1 VVQHP
6 TPVNK
11 PSDSKLDPKITT
23 GQLQALDYR
32 YHYSDSELLADW
44 QRLRLTQEFKTG
56 SQFRPGIKLCQ
67 HFCDN
72 FWHISN
78 RRGMSFAKAWQDS
91 DIMEGVRQWG
101 LQGMSNLWLSWIR
114 RAVYMR
120 AGLAN
125 SSFYRPHFSKQICM
139 LTQQEEGRVFDPCMG
154 WGGRMLGTLAQGWH
168 YTGCEPNA
176 TTFAN
181 LVRMVEFI
189 GQEHRV
195 SMHAIPAEQFDFDS
209 MEPVDVVV
217 TSPPYYDLEVYC
229 DDQTQS
235 YHAHDTYAAWRDGWY
250 LPLVRRCLG
259 LLRPQGISA
268 WNVMN
273 VNRCDM
279 VGDLVRAHEEQGWH
293 LVGTVGFQSPLA
305 NIRKLRN
312 RDVTYLFRRDPT
324 PIKGLK
330 NLQQNQ

>member
-1 VVQHP
+1 MVQYL

-32 YHYSDSELLADW
+32 YHYNDSELLADW

-56 SQFRPGIKLCQ
+56 SQFRPGIRLCQ

-78 RRGMSFAKAWQDS
+78 RRGMSFAKAWQDP

-168 YTGCEPNA
+168 YIGCEPNA